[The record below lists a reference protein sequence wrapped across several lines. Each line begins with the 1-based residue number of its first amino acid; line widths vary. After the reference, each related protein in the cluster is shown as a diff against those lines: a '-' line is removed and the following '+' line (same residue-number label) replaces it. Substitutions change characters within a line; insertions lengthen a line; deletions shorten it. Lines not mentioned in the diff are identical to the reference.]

1 MVKTNF
7 DLVKDRSVV
16 MDGDGSTTMPYKIF
30 PTVKEFVDFL
40 NLTVEEKILDE
51 DEKRYIK
58 NIVRPFWKKVLYVL
72 KERAYNDDSLEY
84 INIVYR
90 EDNNNDDDLF
100 AEHLCF
106 PYFTTLS
113 MYKNMEVN
121 KKYTLEDLGIIF
133 KN

>member
-7 DLVKDRSVV
+7 DLVKDRSIV

-58 NIVRPFWKKVLYVL
+58 NIVRPFRDKVTSIY
-72 KERAYNDDSLEY
+72 KRQYHDIYEY
-84 INIVYR
+84 ITITYQEQV
-90 EDNNNDDDLF
+90 EDDEITVGEMTIYLPFFKKN
-100 AEHLCF
+100 
-106 PYFTTLS
+106 T
-113 MYKNMEVN
+113 MYTGMLLN
-121 KKYTLEDLGIIF
+121 KRYTLEDLGIIF